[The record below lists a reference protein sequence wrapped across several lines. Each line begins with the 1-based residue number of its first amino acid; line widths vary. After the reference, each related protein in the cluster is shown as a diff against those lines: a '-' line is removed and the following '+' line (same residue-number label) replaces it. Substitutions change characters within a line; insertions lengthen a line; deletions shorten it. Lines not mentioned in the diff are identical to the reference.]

1 LVPLQSK
8 GEVPAEMQEGFPLTT
23 AYFNELNSEFKAF
36 NEKCV
41 DEFKEMN
48 QTRIQNIIDAGGIEG
63 WDDSSNDAI
72 TKSFEFDSFE

>member
-1 LVPLQSK
+1 MLSRNFVNQLKRIQGRQFSSALLVPLKTK

-23 AYFNELNSEFKAF
+23 KYFNDLENDFKAF

-48 QTRIQNIIDAGGIEG
+48 QTRI
-63 WDDSSNDAI
+63 
-72 TKSFEFDSFE
+72 